1 VRLLRNSIRRQPFGV
16 WFAGFAAIGVGLQWW
31 MELKEKGYFAVV
43 RAGGAEE
50 ANSGMLAIIIIGITV
65 GFGILLLLYCA
76 LGWFFDKKR

>member
-1 VRLLRNSIRRQPFGV
+1 
-16 WFAGFAAIGVGLQWW
+16 